1 MDEETQEQVQNADVC
16 EAVPEKKKRPARKK
30 VVRRTRTSGKKASL
44 KTKTSE
50 SLESDSQEEIPTPEV
65 AQAPDTPEPEKA
77 ETPVSDVQEVP
88 ETEPSDALDGLE
100 ESFSSDRVSIP
111 LFKNAARLLSRRH
124 LSLKARNFIRY
135 SPMPAWA
142 RAATWS
148 N

>member
-1 MDEETQEQVQNADVC
+1 MDEETQEQVQKADVC
-16 EAVPEKKKRPARKK
+16 EAVPEKKKRQARKK
-30 VVRRTRTSGKKASL
+30 VVRRTWTSGKKASL

-65 AQAPDTPEPEKA
+65 AQASDTLEPEKA

-88 ETEPSDALDGLE
+88 ETEPSDALGGLE
-100 ESFSSDRVSIP
+100 ESFSSE
-111 LFKNAARLLSRRH
+111 NAARSLSRRH